1 MLWVIL
7 PVIAVAL
14 SVRVA
19 ARYAMPRWGWL
30 IVTTIIT
37 CVECAFYGKA
47 SQSWELQHV
56 IASWF
61 FLILLP
67 WSAVA
72 VYLWF
77 SRYPA
82 HPVGIALGVP
92 VVYVL
97 ALVVGFAV
105 GDISGL
111 VPQ

>member
-7 PVIAVAL
+7 PVVAL
-14 SVRVA
+14 MLAVPVA
-19 ARYAMPRWGWL
+19 ARYRMPRWGWL
-30 IVTTIIT
+30 IVATIIIF
-37 CVECAFYGKA
+37 VECAFYGKA
-47 SQSWELQHV
+47 SPSWELRHV

-61 FLILLP
+61 FLIVLP
-67 WSAVA
+67 WASVA

-82 HPVGIALGVP
+82 NPVGTALGVP
-92 VVYVL
+92 AVYVL

-105 GDISGL
+105 GDMSGL